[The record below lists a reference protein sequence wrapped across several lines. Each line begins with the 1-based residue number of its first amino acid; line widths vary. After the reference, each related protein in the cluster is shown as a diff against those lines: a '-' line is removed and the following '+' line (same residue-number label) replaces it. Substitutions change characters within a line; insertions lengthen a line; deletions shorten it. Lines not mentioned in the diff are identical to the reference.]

1 VSAPVVRLRD
11 VSVSYRSGLF
21 RPAFEAVRDVSLDIA
36 AGETV
41 GLVGE
46 SGSGK
51 STLGRVCLGLTVPTR
66 GSLTF
71 AGEAFGKLSA
81 RRGQLAVVLQ
91 FPEWALNPR
100 LRCGRSIE
108 EPLVVLG
115 VGAAERKRRVAA
127 MLENVGLDAPIAE
140 RLPGQLSGGQRQRV
154 AIARALVTEPRFVVF
169 DEAVSALDVSVQAQ
183 VLNLILD
190 LQAEHGFGALFIS
203 HDLAATR
210 YLSHR
215 IAVMKEGEIVEIGP
229 RDRFYGEPQHDY
241 SRALLAASL

>member
-1 VSAPVVRLRD
+1 VSAPVVSLRD

-21 RPAFEAVRDVSLDIA
+21 RPSFEAVRNVSFDIA
-36 AGETV
+36 AGETL

-51 STLGRVCLGLTVPTR
+51 STLGRVCLGLAAPTR
-66 GSLTF
+66 GSMSF
-71 AGEAFGKLSA
+71 AGESFGRLRA
-81 RRGQLAVVLQ
+81 RRGQLAVVMQ

-100 LRCGRSIE
+100 LRCGRSLE
-108 EPLVVLG
+108 EPLLILG
-115 VGAAERKRRVAA
+115 VGAAERRARVAA
-127 MLENVGLDAPIAE
+127 MLENVGLDPAFAE

-154 AIARALVTEPRFVVF
+154 AIARALVTEPRFIVF

-183 VLNLILD
+183 TLNLIRD

-210 YLSHR
+210 YVSRR
-215 IAVMKEGEIVEIGP
+215 IAVMRQGEIVELAP
-229 RDRFYGEPQHDY
+229 RERFYAQPEHDY

>member
-1 VSAPVVRLRD
+1 MSAPVVSLRD
-11 VSVSYRSGLF
+11 VSVSYRGGLF
-21 RPAFEAVRDVSLDIA
+21 RPSFEAVRNVSFDIA
-36 AGETV
+36 AGETL

-51 STLGRVCLGLTVPTR
+51 STLGRVCLGLTAPTR
-66 GSLTF
+66 GAMSF
-71 AGEAFGKLSA
+71 AGESFGRLRA
-81 RRGQLAVVLQ
+81 RRGQLAVVMQ

-100 LRCGRSIE
+100 LRCGRSLE
-108 EPLVVLG
+108 EPLLILN
-115 VGAAERKRRVAA
+115 VGAAERRARVAA
-127 MLENVGLDAPIAE
+127 MLENVGLDPAFAE

-154 AIARALVTEPRFVVF
+154 AIARALVTEPRFIVF

-183 VLNLILD
+183 TLNLIRD

-210 YLSHR
+210 YVSRR
-215 IAVMKEGEIVEIGP
+215 IAVMRQGEIVELAP
-229 RDRFYGEPQHDY
+229 RERFYAEPEHDY